1 MTTDIGPAP
10 ATDAAAEV
18 SATAPQ
24 RASSSPRL
32 FWLAP
37 LLSFGAVVFFF
48 GQVFGAGLLVTPWY
62 MPIGGTVAAILAL
75 GTIGRPLRWWRILV
89 TAGCLLLAC
98 LQWAF
103 LLGLTV
109 LPTYSGQVASG
120 SELPQFRAN
129 LADGTEIANS
139 YFQKGETTL
148 LVFFQGRWCPF
159 CMTHLREL
167 EAHHAEFDKVTCN
180 PVVVSIEDVE
190 TAAQSQRDFPH
201 LTVVSDKRRELAEA
215 VDVIN
220 TGFGP
225 DGQDSAAPTILLI
238 DGTGKVLWLHR
249 PTRFITRPSAAELAA
264 EVRKQR
270 KR

>member
-1 MTTDIGPAP
+1 MTTDIEPAA
-10 ATDAAAEV
+10 ATDSASDDSAAV
-18 SATAPQ
+18 PR
-24 RASSSPRL
+24 RASSAPRL

-37 LLSFGAVVFFF
+37 LVSFGALGAFF
-48 GQVFGAGLLVTPWY
+48 GQVFAAGLLVTPWY
-62 MPIGGTVAAILAL
+62 MPIGGTAAAILAI
-75 GTIGRPLRWWRILV
+75 GTIGRPLRWWRVLV
-89 TAGCLLLAC
+89 TGGCLLIAC
-98 LQWAF
+98 MQWVF
-103 LLGLTV
+103 LLALTA
-109 LPTYSGQVASG
+109 LPTYSGQVTSG
-120 SELPQFRAN
+120 SKLPSFHAN
-129 LADGTEIANS
+129 LADGTEISNS
-139 YFQKGETTL
+139 YFQQGETTL

-167 EAHHAEFDKVTCN
+167 EAHHDEFDKVSCK

-238 DGTGKVLWLHR
+238 DGAGKVLWIHR
-249 PTRFITRPSAAELAA
+249 PTRFISRPSAAELAA
-264 EVRKQR
+264 KVAKQR
-270 KR
+270 MH